1 MKIPFISQK
10 SQTINNIPFDYK
22 PSVYF
27 NQSVI
32 DKLNEQFKGEIE
44 QKKVKFPD
52 ELGEEHPFDFSKIEE
67 LYKKFGFFTAVV
79 DKYVDFIVGPGFYI
93 KCEDDRAKTIVE
105 DFIREVNLD
114 TLLRQWCKEALIK
127 GNGFLEL
134 GGSKEEGVDG
144 LKILNANYMYLVRDN
159 KGNIK
164 GYNQYK
170 GGFDKFAKE
179 KVIPFEEYEIA
190 HVPFNL
196 IGDCGYGLGIGV
208 TALKLIDDWL
218 NMNNSEHKLMDRK
231 ANAPLH
237 AKFGYINGDTKIIP
251 KSEDIQ
257 AFGKDLET
265 MSNKTN
271 WVTDPLVDLKVI
283 DFGKVG
289 EKFGPTKESDLDMLI
304 YAFQIPAVILG
315 KANIPEGLAKVQ
327 MEAFQRRIQSIQA
340 EFEKIIE
347 QKIFKRILQANGLD
361 VHVEFE
367 WGTPSVMETEGRLN
381 LVSEL
386 LKSPIVSGPLN
397 ELLEE
402 EIVNLLKLDK
412 DKYEKMKAEQE
423 KVDEERERL
432 EQQPQPKVPGQNAKF
447 PQKVQPKA
455 EQPKQPKPEEIL
467 SPLIKMLIEQEE
479 KRNQFI
485 ISQQKQ
491 LTEEQK
497 KKQEQDMDFIKNIIN
512 QMKELSKP
520 KDVSEEIQNKL
531 EKTEQKLEQPVK
543 SIKQKLMKRTSLLPP
558 FRITRKTEYAKS
570 DIKEIPDEK
579 LIVKVKRKKSA
590 RNYEEEKQCEHCIEK
605 WDSINDIEEWLGFNY
620 KKYLKHIITSLSAYE
635 FEQLKAL
642 SEVELEAGYLSETQ
656 INNLK
661 QVLDE
666 GFKKGEGMK
675 EMSKKVD
682 KKVKPKDL
690 YRMNEDG
697 TIKKGASGLPILS
710 RSADKRAIG
719 IVRSEVTR
727 MANLGALEYYK
738 VNNIVNVKWI
748 ASFGDRT
755 CSDCEALDGQIFKIG
770 EEPAIPLHPMCRCTY
785 APVVE
790 LK

>member
-1 MKIPFISQK
+1 M
-10 SQTINNIPFDYK
+10 
-22 PSVYF
+22 
-27 NQSVI
+27 
-32 DKLNEQFKGEIE
+32 
-44 QKKVKFPD
+44 
-52 ELGEEHPFDFSKIEE
+52 
-67 LYKKFGFFTAVV
+67 
-79 DKYVDFIVGPGFYI
+79 
-93 KCEDDRAKTIVE
+93 R
-105 DFIREVNLD
+105 
-114 TLLRQWCKEALIK
+114 LIT
-127 GNGFLEL
+127 
-134 GGSKEEGVDG
+134 
-144 LKILNANYMYLVRDN
+144 
-159 KGNIK
+159 
-164 GYNQYK
+164 
-170 GGFDKFAKE
+170 
-179 KVIPFEEYEIA
+179 
-190 HVPFNL
+190 
-196 IGDCGYGLGIGV
+196 GLGIGV

-455 EQPKQPKPEEIL
+455 EQPKQPKPEEMLQAFIEIL
-467 SPLIKMLIEQEE
+467 DKKEQNKENLLIKQQE
-479 KRNQFI
+479 
-485 ISQQKQ
+485 
-491 LTEEQK
+491 
-497 KKQEQDMDFIKNIIN
+497 
-512 QMKELSKP
+512 ELSKSIENRMQILS
-520 KDVSEEIQNKL
+520 KKL
-531 EKTEQKLEQPVK
+531 SDDTLQQFKEY
-543 SIKQKLMKRTSLLPP
+543 KQKIDEDIEQRKKEKEERKIKNKIKKKSLLSNIKKKSLLPP

-738 VNNIVNVKWI
+738 VNDIVNVKWI

-770 EEPAIPLHPMCRCTY
+770 EEPTIPLHPMCRCTY